1 MLSFKEESGISV
13 CALSMDRVTPA
24 SLVETSTA
32 TVRKSV
38 GLASSI
44 RSVLYFF
51 IVLGLTLSLPA
62 VVLAQVTSIT
72 QFENITPDGSE
83 FAFDLEDKDTVPYV
97 DTILESPRGMD
108 LSLEELSK

>member
-44 RSVLYFF
+44 KSVLYFF
-51 IVLGLTLSLPA
+51 IVLGLTLSLPT
-62 VVLAQVTSIT
+62 VVLAQVTSPG
-72 QFENITPDGSE
+72 FGNMGPDGSNFE
-83 FAFDLEDKDTVPYV
+83 YDLEVIRPP
-97 DTILESPRGMD
+97 LMESPALPD
-108 LSLEELSK
+108 LNKEDLLAQSLK

>member
-44 RSVLYFF
+44 KSVLYFF
-51 IVLGLTLSLPA
+51 IVLGLTLSLPT
-62 VVLAQVTSIT
+62 VVLAQVTSPG
-72 QFENITPDGSE
+72 FGNMGPDGSNFE
-83 FAFDLEDKDTVPYV
+83 YSLEDMRPPLMETPA
-97 DTILESPRGMD
+97 LPD
-108 LSLEELSK
+108 LNKEDLLAQSLK

>member
-1 MLSFKEESGISV
+1 MLSFKEESRISL
-13 CALSMDRVTPA
+13 CALSMGRVTPA

-72 QFENITPDGSE
+72 RFEKIIPDGSD
-83 FAFDLEDKDTVPYV
+83 FDFKLEGRDTVPYL
-97 DTILESPRGMD
+97 DTIIESPRGTD
-108 LSLEELSK
+108 LPLEEPSN